1 MNINNEQ
8 SLIIIGIVLVAV
20 LALAVLLKI
29 VKQVPQG
36 YEWTLE
42 RFGRFTKV
50 LKPGLHFVSPFVDR
64 IGYKINMKEQV
75 LEIPSQEVI
84 SADNALVTVNGVVFF
99 QVMDSARSA
108 YGVNHLDFAIVNLV
122 VTNLRSVLGSLELDQ
137 MLAQRGRIN
146 ADLLK
151 VLEPATQSWGVKVT
165 RIEIKDISPP
175 KDLIEAMGKQ
185 MKAEREKRAAI
196 LEAEGLKQS
205 KILKAEGE
213 KQSAI
218 LESEG
223 FKQATILEAEAN
235 KEAAF
240 REAEARERGAQAEA
254 TATKMVSKAIEEGS
268 VHSVQYFVALKYLE
282 TLGEFAKS
290 DNQKVMMLPMEA
302 TGILGSL
309 AGVKELLQ
317 HVDVDVKKKK

>member
-8 SLIIIGIVLVAV
+8 SLIMSGIVVLAV
-20 LALAVLLKI
+20 LTLVVLLKI

-42 RFGRFTKV
+42 RFGRFMKV
-50 LKPGLHFVSPFVDR
+50 LKPGLHFVSPFMDR

-317 HVDVDVKKKK
+317 HVDVDLKKKK

>member
-1 MNINNEQ
+1 M
-8 SLIIIGIVLVAV
+8 
-20 LALAVLLKI
+20 
-29 VKQVPQG
+29 
-36 YEWTLE
+36 
-42 RFGRFTKV
+42 FKV
-50 LKPGLHFVSPFVDR
+50 LKPGLHFVGPLVDK

-99 QVMDSARSA
+99 QVMDSAKSA

-146 ADLLK
+146 VDLLK

-240 REAEARERGAQAEA
+240 REAEARERSAQAEA
-254 TATKMVSKAIEEGS
+254 TATKMVSKAIQEGS

-302 TGILGSL
+302 TGILSSL
-309 AGVKELLQ
+309 SGVKELLQ
-317 HVDVDVKKKK
+317 SLGTESSKQVK

>member
-1 MNINNEQ
+1 MNNEWA
-8 SLIIIGIVLVAV
+8 LLTVGVIVLVVMAV
-20 LALAVLLKI
+20 GLIIKTI
-29 VKQVPQG
+29 KQVPQG
-36 YEWTLE
+36 FEWTLE

-50 LKPGLHFVSPFVDR
+50 LKPGLHCVAPFVDR

-268 VHSVQYFVALKYLE
+268 VHSVQYFVALKYLQ

-290 DNQKVMMLPMEA
+290 DNQKIMMLPMEA

-309 AGVKELLQ
+309 SGVKELLQ
-317 HVDVDVKKKK
+317 HLDGDIKKKK